1 VPGQRSPDENE
12 WIHRSQAGDTGAFAW
27 LVERHRPF
35 VLSLAYRLCGGA
47 AEAEDIAQDAFVHAW
62 QALPRFRGDS
72 SFRTWIYHITS
83 NLAMER
89 LRKQPT
95 FPMSEDNAPAGDA
108 SPETIA
114 LRSERQRAVRRA
126 IARLPSESR
135 LVLVL
140 REYEGLSYQEIATVA
155 GIPLGT
161 VMSRLHYAR
170 QWLRQQLC
178 SEWQAPPIKE
188 SA

>member
-1 VPGQRSPDENE
+1 MPGQGSPDESE
-12 WIHRSQAGDTGAFAW
+12 WIHRSQAGDTRAYGR

-35 VLSLAYRLCGGA
+35 VVSLAYRLCGST
-47 AEAEDIAQDAFVHAW
+47 AEAEDVAQDAFLHAW

-72 SFRTWIYHITS
+72 SFRTWIYRITS
-83 NLAMER
+83 NVAFER
-89 LRKQPT
+89 LRKQPVL
-95 FPMSEDNAPAGDA
+95 PLGDDNMPVGDVT
-108 SPETIA
+108 PETLA
-114 LRSERQRAVRRA
+114 LRSERQGSVRRA

-140 REYEGLSYQEIATVA
+140 REYEGLSYQEISDVA

-170 QWLRQQLC
+170 QWLRQQLH
-178 SEWQAPPIKE
+178 SERQTPATKE
-188 SA
+188 RQ